1 MRFNKL
7 CYTLISL
14 KHKCMNN
21 YEFIPLL
28 IAPLVF
34 FILILLARRIMEK
47 RAFNLFAGAYFI
59 GLLTAIP
66 MMAALY
72 FTYNYWLT
80 HVESLRRILFYSFV
94 LIGFLGEFMKFLLLR
109 YMFLPKEP
117 VTKPFDGI
125 LFSVMLSMGFATAA
139 NIYFYFEWYHSENLD
154 ILLYTLPLANFLVA
168 ILLGFFTGMAKF
180 RTNYFDSL
188 TGFGAAILFH
198 GFYFFCLFSA
208 DYMLLALLGAG
219 TFIISILLSAKS
231 LNTNVNTLI

>member
-1 MRFNKL
+1 MRFDKL

-109 YMFLPKEP
+109 YLFLPKEP

-219 TFIISILLSAKS
+219 TFVISILLSAKS